1 MIEKENNEVVVKLKP
16 AFSDDRGVIV
26 NFLEQQLDSFKILGL
41 PADIPSTEIK
51 QVAFIEFKKAGDI
64 RANHY
69 HPNGLDQYVYCV
81 AGSYESF
88 SQKLKVS
95 NGKVEP
101 DGEIQKIIVK
111 AGDLIYTP
119 TMIAHAMKALE
130 PAVIINLN
138 PRTRKEEDYMKGS
151 NPHTILYKLID

>member
-1 MIEKENNEVVVKLKP
+1 MGEKENNEVIVKLQP
-16 AFSDDRGVIV
+16 AFSDDRGAIV
-26 NFLEQQLDSFKILGL
+26 NFLEKQSDSFKILGL
-41 PADIPSTEIK
+41 PANISGPEIK

-81 AGSYESF
+81 AGSYESY
-88 SQKLKVS
+88 SQTLKVN

-111 AGDLIYTP
+111 TGDLVFTP
-119 TMIAHAMKALE
+119 SMIAHAMKALE

-138 PRTRKEEDYMKGS
+138 PRTRKEEDYMKGD
-151 NPHTILYKLID
+151 NPHTVSFKLIN